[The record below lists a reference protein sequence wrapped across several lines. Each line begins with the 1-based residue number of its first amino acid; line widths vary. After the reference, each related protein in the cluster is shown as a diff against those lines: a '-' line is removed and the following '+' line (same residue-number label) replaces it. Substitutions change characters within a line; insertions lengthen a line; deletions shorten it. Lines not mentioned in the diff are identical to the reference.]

1 MAEALKN
8 QRTDYTIT
16 LDVPPLSTV
25 ILEYDYTDAKPVVKK
40 TVKKPVAAAKRR
52 TVTEKKAAG
61 TKAAG
66 TKAAETKAATAKTP
80 STTAKEKTVTEK
92 KTAAAG
98 KRSAR

>member
-1 MAEALKN
+1 MAETLKN

-52 TVTEKKAAG
+52 AVTEKKTTG

-66 TKAAETKAATAKTP
+66 TKATAAKTP

-92 KTAAAG
+92 KTAATG

>member
-40 TVKKPVAAAKRR
+40 TVKKPVAAAKRK
-52 TVTEKKAAG
+52 TVTEKKTTG

-66 TKAAETKAATAKTP
+66 TKAAAAKAP

-92 KTAAAG
+92 KTAATG

>member
-1 MAEALKN
+1 M
-8 QRTDYTIT
+8 
-16 LDVPPLSTV
+16 PPLSTV

-40 TVKKPVAAAKRR
+40 TVKKPVAAAKRG
-52 TVTEKKAAG
+52 TVTEKKTTGTKTTGTKAAG

-66 TKAAETKAATAKTP
+66 TKAAAAKAP

-92 KTAAAG
+92 KTAATG